1 MPALPL
7 PRRLIGRQTIPRSTA
22 GLSMVELMVVVTIL
36 SFLMMLALPS
46 YQRIQRKTRA
56 SAVVNDFRVFT
67 AVFQAY
73 AHETGGWPPDAAAGV
88 VPTGIT
94 SQDLQTDVWTHATPI
109 GGKFDWDYMQVH
121 PGGTSPGGTWR
132 AAITISGTAD
142 APLLI
147 DLDLFKELDA
157 ALDDGNLATGNFRLG
172 FGGGPIFI
180 IEP

>member
-1 MPALPL
+1 
-7 PRRLIGRQTIPRSTA
+7 
-22 GLSMVELMVVVTIL
+22 MVVVTIL

-73 AHETGGWPPDAAAGV
+73 AHETGSWPAEAAAGV
-88 VPTGIT
+88 VPAGIT
-94 SQDLQTDVWTHATPI
+94 SQDLQTDVWTHASPI
-109 GGKFDWDYMQVH
+109 GGKFDWENNQTHNGVKY
-121 PGGTSPGGTWR
+121 R
-132 AAITISGTAD
+132 AAIALTATSD

-147 DLDLFKELDA
+147 DLDLFQELDA

-172 FGGGPIFI
+172 FGNCPLFI

>member
-1 MPALPL
+1 
-7 PRRLIGRQTIPRSTA
+7 
-22 GLSMVELMVVVTIL
+22 MVVVTIL

-56 SAVVNDFRVFT
+56 SAVVNNFRVFT

-73 AHETGGWPPDAAAGV
+73 AHESGNWPPEAAAGV

-109 GGKFDWDYMQVH
+109 GGKFDWENNQTH
-121 PGGTSPGGTWR
+121 NGTKYR
-132 AAITISGTAD
+132 AALAITATSD

-147 DLDLFKELDA
+147 DLDLFQEIDA

-172 FGGGPIFI
+172 FGNCPLFI

>member
-1 MPALPL
+1 M
-7 PRRLIGRQTIPRSTA
+7 PRSAA

-56 SAVVNDFRVFT
+56 SAVINDFRVFT

-73 AHETGGWPPDAAAGV
+73 AHETGNWPPEAAAGV

-109 GGKFDWDYMQVH
+109 GGKFDWEFMQVH

-132 AAITISGTAD
+132 AAITITGTAD
-142 APLLI
+142 APLLL
-147 DLDLFKELDA
+147 DLDLFQQMDA

-172 FGGGPIFI
+172 FGGGPILI

>member
-1 MPALPL
+1 MPALSL
-7 PRRLIGRQTIPRSTA
+7 RSRLIGRQTIPRSTSGV
-22 GLSMVELMVVVTIL
+22 GLIELLVVVTIL

-56 SAVVNDFRVFT
+56 STVVNDFRVFT

-73 AHETGGWPPDAAAGV
+73 AHETGTWPAEAAAGV

-94 SQDLQTDVWTHATPI
+94 SLDLQTDVWEHATPI
-109 GGKFDWDYMQVH
+109 GGKFDWENNQTH
-121 PGGTSPGGTWR
+121 SGTKYR
-132 AAITISGTAD
+132 AALVLTATTE
-142 APLLI
+142 APMII
-147 DLDLFKELDA
+147 DLDLFQELDV

-172 FGGGPIFI
+172 FGNCPLFI